1 MSLGVFYIMK
11 LFYNQ
16 IVVRVIQLY
25 ETLKTSDLYALL
37 RVAFMECELN
47 INEVFIF

>member
-25 ETLKTSDLYALL
+25 ETLKTSDLLICFASSCFYG
-37 RVAFMECELN
+37 M
-47 INEVFIF
+47 